1 MRAFKRDYESAYE
14 SLREH
19 KKVRERK
26 ELFRELFSAPKHSW
40 FVVLVFSVKYQ
51 YTLRLK
57 NLWSSTI
64 NDKNN
69 I

>member
-51 YTLRLK
+51 
-57 NLWSSTI
+57 
-64 NDKNN
+64 
-69 I
+69 